1 MPSRR
6 SRTASAQRVRAIEL
20 SAGEP
25 QHCRRETHSADCDD
39 KRQAIMV
46 ADAKHQGA
54 HLSIVKV
61 ATKLRVDK
69 TPNRKSGLVPLVGF
83 RQVKPHV

>member
-1 MPSRR
+1 
-6 SRTASAQRVRAIEL
+6 
-20 SAGEP
+20 
-25 QHCRRETHSADCDD
+25 
-39 KRQAIMV
+39 MV